1 MSEIKNLT
9 PERNYWKEE
18 EEKLLKQWADKAK
31 CYQWLHNKSREIYQK
46 KNAWF
51 TIPVI
56 IISTIVGT
64 ANFALDRF
72 PEENRHYVVIAI
84 GSLSI
89 IAGIITTIYQFLKI
103 SELNE
108 GHRVS
113 TLSWGKF
120 HVDIE
125 SELSRHPLDR
135 MPASE
140 LIKISKNEFN
150 RLIEISP
157 FIPKKVLKE
166 FNSKFKNSKDLIKPE
181 IGNNINPMNMF
192 EMNEEN
198 RQKMINEL
206 NKGLIVKNKEAVEK
220 KVEKDNKVNK
230 FRRSFFVLNNR
241 EPTVEEIKK
250 NMKYTDIHNYDSS
263 DESLDK
269 YEIISE
275 VNSNNNI
282 DEMEEDSYDSYNN
295 EDILNNNI
303 DNLNTNLQDNIKSEE
318 NLDLD
323 VNINGDNNEE
333 TNDSQIINLENEEE
347 NNNLKDLEENV
358 NLIDVEEDDTLSG
371 ENIVIN
377 IESGENN
384 KVKLDENKKY
394 LMKNSTAV

>member
-1 MSEIKNLT
+1 
-9 PERNYWKEE
+9 
-18 EEKLLKQWADKAK
+18 
-31 CYQWLHNKSREIYQK
+31 
-46 KNAWF
+46 
-51 TIPVI
+51 
-56 IISTIVGT
+56 
-64 ANFALDRF
+64 
-72 PEENRHYVVIAI
+72 
-84 GSLSI
+84 
-89 IAGIITTIYQFLKI
+89 
-103 SELNE
+103 
-108 GHRVS
+108 
-113 TLSWGKF
+113 
-120 HVDIE
+120 
-125 SELSRHPLDR
+125 
-135 MPASE
+135 
-140 LIKISKNEFN
+140 
-150 RLIEISP
+150 
-157 FIPKKVLKE
+157 
-166 FNSKFKNSKDLIKPE
+166 
-181 IGNNINPMNMF
+181 MNMF

-241 EPTVEEIKK
+241 EPTLEEIKK

-303 DNLNTNLQDNIKSEE
+303 DNIDNLNTDLQDNIKSEE

-347 NNNLKDLEENV
+347 NNNLNDLEKNV
-358 NLIDVEEDDTLSG
+358 NLVDIEEDDNLSG

-377 IESGENN
+377 IESEENN

-394 LMKNSTAV
+394 LMRNSTAV